1 MHFWLKAKASAILIK
16 CWPKNVRH
24 ISGILCRGGGGGGTG
39 LYRPSWQHTNM
50 YQPMAMYELLEE
62 IEMSFDKSECTRY
75 CRMRSAYIV
84 WIQGEDSRGWAMGQ
98 AKCQTNASQTNCRA
112 GQQRKPNIKPFPF
125 PFRFPYTFNLR
136 ND

>member
-1 MHFWLKAKASAILIK
+1 MADYVEGA
-16 CWPKNVRH
+16 
-24 ISGILCRGGGGGGTG
+24 G

-84 WIQGEDSRGWAMGQ
+84 WIQGGLLEGGLWARRNVKRMQ
-98 AKCQTNASQTNCRA
+98 AKLIAEQANKESQ
-112 GQQRKPNIKPFPF
+112 I
-125 PFRFPYTFNLR
+125 
-136 ND
+136 